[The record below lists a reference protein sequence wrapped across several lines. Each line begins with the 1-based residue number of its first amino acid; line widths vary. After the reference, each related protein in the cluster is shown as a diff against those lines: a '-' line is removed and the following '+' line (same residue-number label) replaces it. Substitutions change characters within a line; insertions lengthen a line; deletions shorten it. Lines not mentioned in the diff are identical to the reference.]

1 MNENRRR
8 PNRQPVYRAPIF
20 LFRNFK
26 VLINNSR
33 ESSLDESQGGQK
45 WESATRADK
54 YLHAQRGIVR
64 THCRMY
70 ATGMCVSA
78 FSFSLFLSL
87 ALSLSTLPSLPRYLV
102 CGWNRTCRVNY
113 SLRHRDEPRIFP
125 DSDTIRINQYHVPIC
140 NGANWESIIIIQAH
154 TLNTCARIYLI
165 FKI

>member
-78 FSFSLFLSL
+78 FSFSLSSSLLLFLSRL
-87 ALSLSTLPSLPRYLV
+87 CLVCLGISFAGETGHAALITHYGIGTSLEYFRTATPSELTSIMFRSVMGRIESQLSLS
-102 CGWNRTCRVNY
+102 
-113 SLRHRDEPRIFP
+113 RHTHWIP
-125 DSDTIRINQYHVPIC
+125 
-140 NGANWESIIIIQAH
+140 
-154 TLNTCARIYLI
+154 AREFI
-165 FKI
+165 